1 MATSHDCYNNEL
13 ASVSIEEPLCNY
25 LTAFDGTKKD
35 FNDIRPYFDD
45 LFSDNLIHL
54 MDGHPIGKP
63 SFTRINKNLLEQRLV
78 ATLEDIHFVDDMHVE
93 YTVHWS
99 NEYTSMVTHII
110 AFVADGKI
118 VKMQPCE
125 ETKGVFAGMS
135 FGCHSNSS
143 LNPLHQL
150 LRFGGGV
157 KQKRGSTFFE
167 QPLPDGNRSVV
178 EQLSS
183 ATLYVSPQKYLSKIG
198 VLVGKAVGSFD
209 GYDERL
215 ENEETVDSGD
225 LDREMAGSPPP
236 VPIFPQFTSAE
247 HDTRYS

>member
-35 FNDIRPYFDD
+35 FDDIRPYFDD

-54 MDGHPIGKP
+54 MDGHPIGKLT
-63 SFTRINKNLLEQRLV
+63 FTHINKYLLEQRLV
-78 ATLEDIHFVDDMHVE
+78 ATLEDIYFVDDMHVE

-143 LNPLHQL
+143 LNPLHQFM
-150 LRFGGGV
+150 RFGGGTN
-157 KQKRGSTFFE
+157 QKRDSPFFE
-167 QPLPDGNRSVV
+167 QPLSDGNCSVV
-178 EQLSS
+178 EQLYL
-183 ATLYVSPQKYLSKIG
+183 ATSYVSPQKYLSKIG
-198 VLVGKAVGSFD
+198 VLVGKAVRSFD
-209 GYDERL
+209 GDDVRL
-215 ENEETVDSGD
+215 ENEVTVNPDD
-225 LDREMAGSPPP
+225 LDREIAGSPPP
-236 VPIFPQFTSAE
+236 VPIFP
-247 HDTRYS
+247 HLKTRHS